1 MASSSSRSPSKAL
14 LFFFIASLILA
25 SFNLPVIF
33 APQFLKIKNTIEKRG
48 SFILDKNVHIET
60 IGFLPYGEAVLNNI
74 KIQDIEIERLTIR
87 FNILEFLIH
96 KKVEEFHL
104 KGVVVFK
111 KPDFIKPVKYT
122 LNTII
127 TPDVISIG
135 NLCLN
140 YEKYSI
146 DIKGNISGYSSD
158 PRAEFNIA
166 SKEIDTPGFGRINN
180 LYSELV
186 LSKDELFIKGLNFF
200 LDNFPLG
207 VKCRV
212 SDFKSPVVELKI
224 ISYPGQIP
232 SLRAFNPMNFEIS
245 FSGKK
250 TENAI
255 KGSLGLESQKL
266 LSVDPRKIS
275 YTRIKM
281 EDLSCVFFNKAIFAE
296 AKDIICETNA
306 SKNTFYLNASDF
318 KASAYLIKSRIYL
331 TGLNL
336 LAYKGAIKGNG
347 SLDLKQSPAGLL
359 LDFKVYGMD
368 IAEFAKALYLNYEL
382 KGDMYFSGV
391 FNNRQD
397 PCLSGRM
404 VVKEGYLKNMQ
415 VLSMIS
421 DFLNV
426 PSLKSVYFDQISA
439 LVYLF
444 PRNKEV
450 MFDKV
455 TVSAKDINL
464 KGSMKI
470 KSTKKLNGNLSVR
483 LPTALLKESFK
494 LKLLFFIIGEKLGYQ
509 DFEFEIGGFAGSPQI
524 KWLSTRFRENV
535 MKYLTEGGKKSI
547 ESSLEK
553 AIKQLL

>member
-1 MASSSSRSPSKAL
+1 MASPSSRSPSKTL
-14 LFFFIASLILA
+14 LFFFIASLILV

-33 APQFLKIKNTIEKRG
+33 APQFLKIKTTIEREV
-48 SFILDKNVHIET
+48 SFILDKEVYVGD
-60 IGFLPYGEAVLNNI
+60 IGFMPYGEAVLNNI
-74 KIQDIEIERLTIR
+74 KIQGIDVEKLTIR

-96 KKVEEFHL
+96 KKVKEFHL
-104 KGVVVFK
+104 KGMAIFK
-111 KPDFIKPVKYT
+111 KPDFIKPLKYT
-122 LNTII
+122 LNVII

-146 DIKGNISGYSSD
+146 DIKGNISGYASD
-158 PRAEFNIA
+158 PKAELNVA
-166 SKEIDTPGFGRINN
+166 SKEIDIPGFGKINN
-180 LYSELV
+180 LYGDLA
-186 LSKDELFIKGLNFF
+186 LSKDEIFIKGLNFF

-207 VKCRV
+207 VKCRI
-212 SDFKSPVVELKI
+212 SDFKSPAVELKI
-224 ISYPGQIP
+224 ISYPSQIP

-245 FSGKK
+245 FSGGKIGQS
-250 TENAI
+250 I
-255 KGSLGLESQKL
+255 KGYLELESQKL
-266 LSVDPRKIS
+266 ASVDPRKVY

-281 EDLSCVFFNKAIFAE
+281 EDLSCVFSNRAVFAE

-306 SKNTFYLNASDF
+306 LKNTFYLNASDF

-336 LAYKGAIKGNG
+336 SAYRGTIKGNG

-368 IAEFAKALYLNYEL
+368 IAEFSKALNLNYEL

-391 FNNRQD
+391 LNNRQD
-397 PCLSGRM
+397 PCLSGRL
-404 VVKEGYLKNMQ
+404 VVKEGYLKNMR
-415 VLSMIS
+415 VLSMIA
-421 DFLNV
+421 DFLNA
-426 PSLKSVYFDQISA
+426 PSLESVYFDQISS

-444 PRNKEV
+444 PGNKGV

-455 TVSAKDINL
+455 TVSSKDINL

-470 KSTKKLNGNLSVR
+470 KNTKKLNGNLSVR
-483 LPTALLKESFK
+483 LSTALLKESFK
-494 LKLLFFIIGEKLGYQ
+494 LRLLFFIIGEKLGYQ

-535 MKYLTEGGKKSI
+535 MKHLTEGGKKSI
-547 ESSLEK
+547 EKLLEK
-553 AIKQLL
+553 AMGQL